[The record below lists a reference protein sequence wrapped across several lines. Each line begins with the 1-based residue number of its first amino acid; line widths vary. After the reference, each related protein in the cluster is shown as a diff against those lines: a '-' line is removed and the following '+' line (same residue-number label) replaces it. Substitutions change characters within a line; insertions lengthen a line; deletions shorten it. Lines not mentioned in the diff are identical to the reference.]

1 MRSCVQ
7 SSQRSTC
14 PPSAAVRQV
23 SIADMTFNWS
33 RLTCPA
39 LAFRHAAPWARKT
52 SATSR
57 GSRATRP
64 WSGGR
69 RSLRQLD
76 VQPVQ
81 RTLDI
86 ADRAD
91 GDAGVERGRLELRMA
106 QQHLDH
112 ANIDALFEQVGG
124 EAVPQGMRRHALA
137 DAGQVFGDGHGAV
150 DLTRGHRIDRVLA
163 GKEPDLR
170 S

>member
-1 MRSCVQ
+1 MRVWAQ
-7 SSQRSTC
+7 SSQRSTW

-23 SIADMTFNWS
+23 SIADITFNWA

-57 GSRATRP
+57 GGRGTRL

-69 RSLRQLD
+69 RSAHEIDAEPIQRALD
-76 VQPVQ
+76 V
-81 RTLDI
+81 

-106 QQHLDH
+106 QRTRVIMHL
-112 ANIDALFEQVGG
+112 L
-124 EAVPQGMRRHALA
+124 
-137 DAGQVFGDGHGAV
+137 
-150 DLTRGHRIDRVLA
+150 
-163 GKEPDLR
+163 
-170 S
+170 